1 MDTFKIKAIIAAAE
15 YKSLSKAAEEFSYTP
30 SAFSHM
36 LTTFE
41 KELNVKIFER
51 NSKGV
56 ALTPEGKKLIE
67 NFKEI
72 IISEEKLWD
81 KIATLR
87 GYKDNKLT
95 IASYSSISRV
105 LLSDIIKRLKK
116 ERPEIN
122 VSIVVCDDLM
132 ELFRNGKAD
141 IVFADSRNFSSYE
154 WYPVFKDKYYVI
166 TPKGMLNVKEISI
179 NDLYDY
185 PYIFTDDFFLSDFL
199 DTSLFKELTIFK
211 SYDDLSIINAVKD
224 GIGLTILPELVI
236 SGSTSEIDVI
246 PLKENITRTLA
257 ISYNKEKIKD
267 LKLEQ
272 FLSSYCIK
280 S

>member
-1 MDTFKIKAIIAAAE
+1 MDTFKIKAILKAAE

-36 LTTFE
+36 LSAFE

-56 ALTPEGKKLIE
+56 TLTSEGKMLID
-67 NFKEI
+67 NFKEML
-72 IISEEKLWD
+72 ISEEKLWD
-81 KIATLR
+81 KIVTLK
-87 GYKDNKLT
+87 GFKDNNLT

-141 IVFADSRNFSSYE
+141 IVFADSRNFTNYE
-154 WYPVFKDKYYVI
+154 WYPVFKDKYFVI
-166 TPKGMLNVKEISI
+166 APKGMITKKSISV
-179 NDLYDY
+179 NSLYEY
-185 PYIFTDDFFLSDFL
+185 PYVFTDDFFLSDYL
-199 DTSLFKELTIFK
+199 DTSRFKELTVFK
-211 SYDDLSIINAVKD
+211 SYDDLSIIKAVKD
-224 GIGLTILPELVI
+224 GLGLTILPELVI
-236 SGSTSEIDVI
+236 SGNTSEVDVI
-246 PLKENITRTLA
+246 PLDENITRTLA
-257 ISYNKEKIKD
+257 ITYNSQKIKD
-267 LKLEQ
+267 LKLEKLLGSY
-272 FLSSYCIK
+272 FLN
-280 S
+280 

>member
-1 MDTFKIKAIIAAAE
+1 MDTFKIKAILKAAE

-36 LTTFE
+36 LSAFE

-56 ALTPEGKKLIE
+56 TLTSEGKMLID
-67 NFKEI
+67 NFKEVL
-72 IISEEKLWD
+72 ISEEKLWD
-81 KIATLR
+81 KIVTLK
-87 GYKDNKLT
+87 GFKDNNLT

-141 IVFADSRNFSSYE
+141 IVFADSRNFTNYE
-154 WYPVFKDKYYVI
+154 WYPVFKDKYFVI
-166 TPKGMLNVKEISI
+166 APKGMITKKSISV
-179 NDLYDY
+179 NSLYEY
-185 PYIFTDDFFLSDFL
+185 PYVFTDDFFLSDYL
-199 DTSLFKELTIFK
+199 DTSRFKELTVFK
-211 SYDDLSIINAVKD
+211 SYDDLSIIKAVKD
-224 GIGLTILPELVI
+224 GLGLTILPELVI
-236 SGSTSEIDVI
+236 SGNTSEVDVI
-246 PLKENITRTLA
+246 PLDENITRTLA
-257 ISYNKEKIKD
+257 ITYNSQKIKD
-267 LKLEQ
+267 LKLEKLLGSY
-272 FLSSYCIK
+272 FLN
-280 S
+280 